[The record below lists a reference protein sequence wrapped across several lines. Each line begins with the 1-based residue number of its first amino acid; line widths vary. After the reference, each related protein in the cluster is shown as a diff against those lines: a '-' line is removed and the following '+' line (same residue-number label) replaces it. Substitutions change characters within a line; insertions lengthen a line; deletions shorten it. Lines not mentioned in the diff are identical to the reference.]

1 MVDGDAAAALRPCD
15 AERLLLA
22 RTHEQPVLLEQLL
35 EIDLE
40 VLAGGVDAS
49 LDFNVGVVAVPVE
62 RPNAFNRSDTQQR
75 QAGRA
80 REKFSDLQ

>member
-1 MVDGDAAAALRPCD
+1 LVDGDAAAALRPCD
-15 AERLLLA
+15 AERL
-22 RTHEQPVLLEQLL
+22 LLEQLL